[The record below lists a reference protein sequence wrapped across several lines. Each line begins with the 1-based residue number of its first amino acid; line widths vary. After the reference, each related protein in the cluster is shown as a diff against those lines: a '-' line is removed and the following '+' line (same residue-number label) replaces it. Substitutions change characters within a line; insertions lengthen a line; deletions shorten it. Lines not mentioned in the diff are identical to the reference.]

1 MKEIISDTSKFEQI
15 NVEEDKQLNFLSKTE
30 KKVIDFIKRLENEG
44 KISDKEYQLIY
55 RRGSRPCFLYEC
67 PKVQEPV
74 INKCPKFRPILL
86 TIGTPT

>member
-55 RRGSRPCFLYEC
+55 RRGSRSCFCTDVL
-67 PKVQEPV
+67 KSKNQLL
-74 INKCPKFRPILL
+74 INAPNSVLFC
-86 TIGTPT
+86 